1 MLSSEAFTIPCCPY
15 SYPDLK
21 IVLARFFCFFP
32 MDFKSKGFPGGGGSV
47 RWPGGAAAA
56 RDERGAAGHREV
68 LRAPHGAEARARG
81 ARAQRGARV
90 QQRAVRGLGAGH
102 RAQEHSQDTSA
113 GENNAGADK
122 SENTKY

>member
-1 MLSSEAFTIPCCPY
+1 
-15 SYPDLK
+15 
-21 IVLARFFCFFP
+21 
-32 MDFKSKGFPGGGGSV
+32 MDFKSICFLGGGGSV

-102 RAQEHSQDTSA
+102 RAQEHSQDTPA

-122 SENTKY
+122 SQNILRLKLKYAALLSENSPMISIWRIFLYYQTV

>member
-1 MLSSEAFTIPCCPY
+1 
-15 SYPDLK
+15 
-21 IVLARFFCFFP
+21 
-32 MDFKSKGFPGGGGSV
+32 MDFKSIGFPGGGGSV

-56 RDERGAAGHREV
+56 RDERGPAGHREV

-102 RAQEHSQDTSA
+102 RAQEHSQDTPA

-122 SENTKY
+122 SQNILRLKL

>member
-1 MLSSEAFTIPCCPY
+1 
-15 SYPDLK
+15 
-21 IVLARFFCFFP
+21 
-32 MDFKSKGFPGGGGSV
+32 MDFKSIIYPGGGGPV
-47 RWPGGAAAA
+47 RWAGGAAAA

-102 RAQEHSQDTSA
+102 RAQEHSQDTPA
-113 GENNAGADK
+113 WENTAGADNIYK
-122 SENTKY
+122 KYTETKTKISTTLLCFLKVPP

>member
-1 MLSSEAFTIPCCPY
+1 M
-15 SYPDLK
+15 
-21 IVLARFFCFFP
+21 
-32 MDFKSKGFPGGGGSV
+32 

-102 RAQEHSQDTSA
+102 RAQEHSQDTPA

-122 SENTKY
+122 SQNILKLTKIIKYAALLSENSTMISIWRIFLYYLAF